1 MRASEVCVNQ
11 GVGVHTYVSF
21 QNLDVRE
28 RPNISEREKK
38 VDNYTFFITKGIY
51 ECPLPRIK
59 AKGAKKIYDT
69 FQTYYWGHYK
79 KLSSHLLKSMR
90 RGAQKRRKMAVKTI
104 RSWKYID
111 VT

>member
-1 MRASEVCVNQ
+1 MLVKFALTKELVYICMFS
-11 GVGVHTYVSF
+11 
-21 QNLDVRE
+21 NLDVSD

-38 VDNYTFFITKGIY
+38 VDNYTFFIIY
-51 ECPLPRIK
+51 ECPLRRIK